1 MTSQTKKFDI
11 CIIGAGPGGYVAAI
25 RAAQLG
31 LKVGIVEANHLGGIC
46 LNWGCIPTKAL
57 LKSSEV
63 NHLLHNLDQ
72 FGFSAEK
79 IKFDFTKIIERSRAV
94 SKRLS
99 GGIAGLMKKN
109 KIEVIDGFAKFL
121 DSKKISVTKSDST
134 GSPYLGGFERKEN
147 DLNGHFQR
155 EGERVSGAMGVHTT
169 IEAAYFVI
177 ATGAR
182 ARVIAGMEPDV
193 ENIWTY
199 REAMTPKALPKSLL
213 VVGSGAIGAEF
224 ASFYRNMGAEVTL
237 IEMAEN
243 ILPVEDEEISKLAR
257 KSFEKQGIKIHTSA
271 ALKSLKKGKGEV
283 TAIVEIGGKLEEL
296 KAEKVIMAVG
306 IVANVENL
314 GLEKTKVKIDKGRVD
329 VNGYLETSDANIF
342 AIGDVAGAPWL
353 AHKASHEGTIAA
365 EKIASKLGKYDGKK
379 IHAIKKDNIPG
390 CTYSMPQ
397 IASVGITEKKA
408 KELGKKI
415 KVGRFPYM
423 ANGKAIA
430 MGETDGLIKV
440 IFDEKTGELLGAHLI
455 GAEVTEMIQGYVIA
469 KQAELTEE
477 DLMHTI
483 FAHPTMSEMMHEA
496 VLDAYGKVI
505 HF

>member
-1 MTSQTKKFDI
+1 MTKKFDL
-11 CIIGAGPGGYVAAI
+11 CVIGAGPGGYVSAI
-25 RAAQLG
+25 RASQLG
-31 LKVGIVEANHLGGIC
+31 LKVAIVEANHLGGIC

-57 LKSSEV
+57 LRSSEI

-72 FGFSAEK
+72 FGFSAEN
-79 IKFDFTKIIERSRAV
+79 IKHDFAKIIERSRAV

-99 GGIAGLMKKN
+99 SGVAGLMKKN
-109 KIEVIDGFAKFL
+109 KIEVFDGFAKFL
-121 DSKKISVTKSDST
+121 DNKKITVSKDS
-134 GSPYLGGFERKEN
+134 KEIE
-147 DLNGHFQR
+147 Q
-155 EGERVSGAMGVHTT
+155 
-169 IEAAYFVI
+169 IEASYFIV

-182 ARVIAGMEPDV
+182 ARVIKGMEPDG

-199 REAMTPKALPKSLL
+199 REAMTAKALPKSLI
-213 VVGSGAIGAEF
+213 VVGSGAIGSEF

-237 IEMAEN
+237 VEMAEN

-257 KSFEKQGIKIHTSA
+257 KSFEKQGIKVLTSA
-271 ALKSLKKGKGEV
+271 SLKALKVGKGEV
-283 TAIVEIGGKLEEL
+283 FATIEIAGKVEEI

-314 GLEKTKVKIDKGRVD
+314 GLEKTKIKVDKGSIET
-329 VNGYLETSDANIF
+329 NGYMETAEAHIF

-353 AHKASHEGTIAA
+353 AHKASHEGIISA
-365 EKIASKLGKYDGKK
+365 EKIASKMGKYDAKK
-379 IHAIKKDNIPG
+379 VHPIKKENIPG

-397 IASVGITEKKA
+397 IASLGLTEKKA
-408 KELGKKI
+408 KELGKKVKI
-415 KVGRFPYM
+415 GRFPYL

-430 MGETDGLIKV
+430 MGETEGLIKV
-440 IFDEKTGELLGAHLI
+440 LFDEKTGELLGAHLI
-455 GAEVTEMIQGYVIA
+455 GAEVTEMIQGFVIA

>member
-1 MTSQTKKFDI
+1 MTESAKKFDL
-11 CIIGAGPGGYVAAI
+11 CVIGAGPGGYVAAI

-79 IKFDFTKIIERSRAV
+79 VKFDFAKIIERSRAV
-94 SKRLS
+94 SKKLS

-121 DSKKISVTKSDST
+121 DSKKISVSKD
-134 GSPYLGGFERKEN
+134 GKE
-147 DLNGHFQR
+147 
-155 EGERVSGAMGVHTT
+155 VATV
-169 IEAAYFVI
+169 EATYFII

-182 ARVIAGMEPDV
+182 ARVIPGMEPDG

-213 VVGSGAIGAEF
+213 VVGSGAIGSEF
-224 ASFYRNMGAEVTL
+224 ASFYKNMGAEVTI

-257 KSFEKQGIKIHTSA
+257 KSFEKQGIKIVTSA
-271 ALKSLKKGKGEV
+271 ALKSLKKGKGSV
-283 TAIVEIGGKLEEL
+283 TATVEVGGKSEEFT
-296 KAEKVIMAVG
+296 AEKVIMAVG
-306 IVANVENL
+306 IVANVENI
-314 GLEKTKVKIDKGRVD
+314 GLEKTKVKQDKGRIVA
-329 VNGYLETSDANIF
+329 NGYLETADANIF
-342 AIGDVAGAPWL
+342 AIGDVVGAPWL

-365 EKIASKLGKYDGKK
+365 EKIASKMGKYDAKK
-379 IHAIKKDNIPG
+379 VHQIKVENIPG

-397 IASVGITEKKA
+397 IASVGLTEKKA
-408 KELGKKI
+408 LAAGKKI

-430 MGETDGLIKV
+430 AGETEGLIKV

>member
-1 MTSQTKKFDI
+1 MTISAKKFDL
-11 CIIGAGPGGYVAAI
+11 CVIGAGPGGYVAAI

-57 LKSSEV
+57 LKSAEV

-79 IKFDFTKIIERSRAV
+79 VKFDFAKIIERSRTV
-94 SKRLS
+94 SKKLS

-109 KIEVIDGFAKFL
+109 KIEVVDGFAKFL
-121 DSKKISVTKSDST
+121 DSKKISVSKD
-134 GSPYLGGFERKEN
+134 GKEVA
-147 DLNGHFQR
+147 Q
-155 EGERVSGAMGVHTT
+155 V
-169 IEAAYFVI
+169 EAEYFII

-182 ARVIAGMEPDV
+182 ARVILGMEPDV

-213 VVGSGAIGAEF
+213 VVGSGAIGSEF
-224 ASFYRNMGAEVTL
+224 ASFYKNMGAEVTL

-257 KSFEKQGIKIHTSA
+257 KSFEKQGIKIVTSA
-271 ALKSLKKGKGEV
+271 ALKSLKKGKGSV
-283 TAIVEIGGKLEEL
+283 TATVEVAGKSEEFT
-296 KAEKVIMAVG
+296 AEKVIMAVG
-306 IVANVENL
+306 IVANVENI
-314 GLEKTKVKIDKGRVD
+314 GLEKTKVKQDKGRIVA
-329 VNGYLETSDANIF
+329 NGYLETADANIF
-342 AIGDVAGAPWL
+342 AIGDVVGAPWL

-365 EKIASKLGKYDGKK
+365 EKIASKMGKYDAKK
-379 IHAIKKDNIPG
+379 VHPIKVENIPG

-397 IASVGITEKKA
+397 IASVGLTEKKA
-408 KELGKKI
+408 LAAGKKI

-430 MGETDGLIKV
+430 AGETEGLIKV

>member
-1 MTSQTKKFDI
+1 MTTETKKFDV
-11 CIIGAGPGGYVAAI
+11 CVIGAGPGGYVAAI

-63 NHLLHNLDQ
+63 NHLLHNLDS

-79 IKFDFTKIIERSRAV
+79 IKFDFAKVVERSRAV

-99 GGIAGLMKKN
+99 SGIAGLMKKN
-109 KIEVIDGFAKFL
+109 KIEVVDGFAKFL
-121 DSKKISVTKSDST
+121 DSKKISVSKD
-134 GSPYLGGFERKEN
+134 GKEVVQI
-147 DLNGHFQR
+147 D
-155 EGERVSGAMGVHTT
+155 AT
-169 IEAAYFVI
+169 YFIV

-182 ARVIAGMEPDV
+182 ARVIPGMEPDG
-193 ENIWTY
+193 ESIWTY

-213 VVGSGAIGAEF
+213 VVGSGAIGSEF

-257 KSFEKQGIKIHTSA
+257 KSFEKQGIKVITSA
-271 ALKSLKKGKGEV
+271 ALKSLKKGKNSV
-283 TAIVEIGGKLEEL
+283 TATVEVGGKAEEL
-296 KAEKVIMAVG
+296 TAEKVIMAVG
-306 IVANVENL
+306 IVANIENL
-314 GLEKTKVKIDKGRVD
+314 GLEKTKVKQDKGRIVA
-329 VNGYLETSDANIF
+329 NGYLETAEANIF
-342 AIGDVAGAPWL
+342 AIGDVVGAPWL

-365 EKIASKLGKYDGKK
+365 EKIASKMGKYDAKK
-379 IHAIKKDNIPG
+379 VHPIKVENIPG

-397 IASVGITEKKA
+397 IASVGLTEKKA
-408 KELGKKI
+408 IAAGKKI

-430 MGETDGLIKV
+430 AGETEGLIKV